1 MAITPPVDPQPQG
14 PPPEATADGSQVVR
28 AHWSERLQRFDRRW
42 IFLVMALA
50 VVIPLFLP
58 IGLPALPDPMTKA
71 AYNAVE
77 ALPDGAR
84 VFVSLDLDPASTPEI
99 EPFYRAVILQLKR
112 KHAKLVFATTWYQAP
127 PLVDRYM
134 RETVE
139 TALAP
144 PGTAGYDGPPDRAY
158 VKNVD
163 YVNLGFREGK
173 GAIITQFGANL
184 RAAFD
189 GRANDGTPL
198 DRIPLMDGIKQLKDF
213 DLIVLVS
220 AGFPGAKEY
229 VQFAGSR
236 YKLRMIAACTAVSTT
251 DLAPYFQTGQLVGLV
266 GGMAGAAGYE
276 HLVGKLGAGTSGADV
291 LNIGNL
297 VVILAIV
304 FGNVVYLAGRR
315 AAGGAGARVR
325 RGGGR

>member
-1 MAITPPVDPQPQG
+1 MATAPV
-14 PPPEATADGSQVVR
+14 PEATPAPAIAPAPR
-28 AHWSERLQRFDRRW
+28 AHWTVRLQHFDRRW
-42 IFLVMALA
+42 IFLVMSLA
-50 VVIPLFLP
+50 VVVPLFFP

-77 ALPDGAR
+77 ALPEGSR

-99 EPFYRAVILQLKR
+99 EPFYRAVILHLKR
-112 KHAKLVFATTWYQAP
+112 KNAKLVFATTWYQAP
-127 PLVDRYM
+127 PLVERYM
-134 RETVE
+134 RETIE

-144 PGTAGYDGPPDRAY
+144 PGTAGYDGLPDRAY
-158 VKNVD
+158 QKNVD
-163 YVNLGFREGK
+163 YVNLGFRDGK
-173 GAIITQFGANL
+173 GAIIQQFGANL
-184 RAAFD
+184 RDAFD

-198 DRIPLMDGIKQLKDF
+198 DDIRMLDGIKQLKDF

-229 VQFAGSR
+229 VQFLGGR

-251 DLAPYFQTGQLVGLV
+251 DLSPYFQTGQLVGLV

-276 HLVGKLGAGTSGADV
+276 HLVGKLGSGTSGADV
-291 LNIGNL
+291 LNVGNL

-304 FGNVVYLAGRR
+304 FGNVVYFMGRGLGRR
-315 AAGGAGARVR
+315 RTGAAR
-325 RGGGR
+325 

>member
-1 MAITPPVDPQPQG
+1 MADASS
-14 PPPEATADGSQVVR
+14 PPPAAPAPAAPSPATSAGR
-28 AHWSERLQRFDRRW
+28 HWTARLQNFDRRW
-42 IFLVMALA
+42 IFLIMSLA
-50 VVIPLFLP
+50 VVVPLFFP
-58 IGLPALPDPMTKA
+58 IGLPALPDSMTKA

-127 PLVDRYM
+127 PLVERYM
-134 RETVE
+134 RETIE
-139 TALAP
+139 TAIAP
-144 PGTAGYDGPPDRAY
+144 AGTAGYDGLPDRAY

-163 YVNLGFREGK
+163 YVNLGFRDGK
-173 GAIITQFGANL
+173 GAIIQQFGANL
-184 RAAFD
+184 RDAFD

-198 DRIPLMDGIKQLKDF
+198 DQIRMLDGIKQLKDF

-229 VQFAGSR
+229 VQFVGSR
-236 YKLRMIAACTAVSTT
+236 YKLRMIASCTAVSTT
-251 DLAPYFQTGQLVGLV
+251 DLSPYFQTGQLVGLV

-276 HLVGKLGAGTSGADV
+276 YLVGKKGSGTAGADV
-291 LNIGNL
+291 LNVGNM
-297 VVILAIV
+297 VVILAIL
-304 FGNVVYLAGRR
+304 FGNVVYFAGRR
-315 AAGGAGARVR
+315 RAGAGR
-325 RGGGR
+325 

>member
-1 MAITPPVDPQPQG
+1 MADASS
-14 PPPEATADGSQVVR
+14 PPPATPAPAPASPAAPAGR
-28 AHWSERLQRFDRRW
+28 HWTARLQNFDRRW
-42 IFLVMALA
+42 IFLIMSLA
-50 VVIPLFLP
+50 VVVPLFFP
-58 IGLPALPDPMTKA
+58 IGLPALPDSMTKA

-112 KHAKLVFATTWYQAP
+112 KHAKLVFVTTWYQAP
-127 PLVDRYM
+127 PLVERYM
-134 RETVE
+134 RETIE
-139 TALAP
+139 TAIAP
-144 PGTAGYDGPPDRAY
+144 PGTPGYDGLPDRAY

-163 YVNLGFREGK
+163 YVNLGFRDGK
-173 GAIITQFGANL
+173 GAIIQQFGANL
-184 RAAFD
+184 RDAFD

-198 DRIPLMDGIKQLKDF
+198 DQIRMLDGIKQLKDF

-229 VQFAGSR
+229 VQFVGSR

-251 DLAPYFQTGQLVGLV
+251 DLSPYFQTGQLVGLV

-276 HLVGKLGAGTSGADV
+276 YLVGKKGSGTAGADV
-291 LNIGNL
+291 LNVGNM
-297 VVILAIV
+297 VVILAIL
-304 FGNVVYLAGRR
+304 FGNVVYFAGRR
-315 AAGGAGARVR
+315 RAGAGR
-325 RGGGR
+325 

>member
-1 MAITPPVDPQPQG
+1 MVKAPIEPATPDG
-14 PPPEATADGSQVVR
+14 PLPPAEVAR
-28 AHWSERLQRFDRRW
+28 PHWTDRLQRFDRRW

-50 VVIPLFLP
+50 VVIPLFFP

-77 ALPDGAR
+77 ALPENSR

-99 EPFYRAVILQLKR
+99 EPFYRAVILHLKR
-112 KHAKLVFATTWYQAP
+112 KNAKLVFATTWYQAP

-134 RETVE
+134 RETIE
-139 TALAP
+139 TAIAP
-144 PGTAGYDGPPDRAY
+144 AGTAGYSGPPDRAY
-158 VKNVD
+158 QKNVD
-163 YVNLGFREGK
+163 YVNLGFRDGK
-173 GAIITQFGANL
+173 GAIIQQFGANL

-189 GRANDGTPL
+189 HRANDGTPL
-198 DRIPLMDGIKQLKDF
+198 DQIRMLDGIKQLEDF

-229 VQFAGSR
+229 VQFVGSH
-236 YKLRMIAACTAVSTT
+236 YQLRMIAACTAVSTT

-276 HLVGKLGAGTSGADV
+276 YLVGKLGSGTSGADV
-291 LNIGNL
+291 LNVGNL

-304 FGNVVYLAGRR
+304 FGNVVYFLGRR
-315 AAGGAGARVR
+315 PNRGAIRGRGRAKGGAS
-325 RGGGR
+325 

>member
-1 MAITPPVDPQPQG
+1 MADAAEPAAPAPAAPA
-14 PPPEATADGSQVVR
+14 PAER
-28 AHWSERLQRFDRRW
+28 EHWTERLQRFDRRW
-42 IFLVMALA
+42 IFLIMAIA
-50 VVIPLFLP
+50 VVVPLYFP

-99 EPFYRAVILQLKR
+99 EPFYKAVLLHLKR
-112 KHAKLVFATTWYQAP
+112 KNAKLVFATTWYQAP

-139 TALAP
+139 VALAP
-144 PGTAGYDGPPDRAY
+144 PGTAGYSGVPDRAY

-163 YVNLGFREGK
+163 YTYLGFREGK
-173 GAIITQFGANL
+173 GAIIGQFADNL
-184 RAAFD
+184 RKAYD

-198 DRIPLMDGIKQLKDF
+198 DQIPFMNGIKQLKDF

-236 YKLRMIAACTAVSTT
+236 YKLQMIAACTAVSTT
-251 DLAPYFQTGQLVGLV
+251 DLSPYFQTGQLVGLV
-266 GGMAGAAGYE
+266 GGMAGSAGYE
-276 HLVGKLGAGTSGADV
+276 HLVGKLGSGTSGADV
-291 LNIGNL
+291 LNVGNM

-304 FGNVVYLAGRR
+304 FGNVVFFVGRSASR
-315 AAGGAGARVR
+315 RRGARR
-325 RGGGR
+325 

>member
-1 MAITPPVDPQPQG
+1 MAAAPP
-14 PPPEATADGSQVVR
+14 
-28 AHWSERLQRFDRRW
+28 HWTDRLQHFDRRW

-50 VVIPLFLP
+50 VVIPLFFP
-58 IGLPALPDPMTKA
+58 IGLPALPDPMTRA

-99 EPFYRAVILQLKR
+99 EPFYRAVILHLKR
-112 KHAKLVFATTWYQAP
+112 KHAKLVFATTWYAAP
-127 PLVDRYM
+127 PLVDRYL

-139 TALAP
+139 TAIAP
-144 PGTAGYDGPPDRAY
+144 PGTAGYSGLPDRAY
-158 VKNVD
+158 EKNVD

-173 GAIITQFGANL
+173 GAIIAQFGVNL

-189 GRANDGTPL
+189 GKAADGTPL
-198 DRIPLMDGIKQLKDF
+198 DSIHMMDGLKQLKDF

-236 YKLRMIAACTAVSTT
+236 FKLRMIAACTAVSTT
-251 DLAPYFQTGQLVGLV
+251 DLSPYFQTGQLVGLV

-276 HLVGKLGAGTSGADV
+276 YLVGKKGSGTSGADV
-291 LNIGNL
+291 LNVGNL

-304 FGNVVYLAGRR
+304 FGNVVFFLGRR
-315 AAGGAGARVR
+315 GAAR
-325 RGGGR
+325 RGGGAAR